1 MAEII
6 NATPFGGPYAP
17 AFRQRGD
24 KKLPEGALPR
34 GGGTPPTPEKY
45 EQYEQRGRSEEVRTD
60 GRARLGRNV
69 WEP

>member
-6 NATPFGGPYAP
+6 NATPFGGPYAL

-34 GGGTPPTPEKY
+34 GGGTPPTHTPEK
-45 EQYEQRGRSEEVRTD
+45 YEQRGRSEGVRTD

>member
-24 KKLPEGALPR
+24 KKLPEGSSP
-34 GGGTPPTPEKY
+34 GVGVPPPTPEKY
-45 EQYEQRGRSEEVRTD
+45 EQRGRSEGVRTD
-60 GRARLGRNV
+60 SRARLGRNV